1 MTISSLARSG
11 SRLRRAVRAEPLGA
25 IGALVLG
32 LFVVAGLFGRWLAPY
47 SETSVNLFSG
57 RLSAPSPSHPF
68 GTDQLGR
75 DVLSRVLIGAGASLR
90 VAVPAVA
97 FAAVLG
103 VAVGLVA
110 GYHRGWADAV
120 LMRTMDVLF
129 AFPAILLAIAI
140 LAVRGPGSTNAAVAI
155 GIVYLPIFARVARAG
170 ALSVRVSGYVWAARS
185 TGARESR
192 ILIRHVLPNVAGP
205 VIVQVSVSLAFALLA
220 EAALS
225 FLGLGTQPP
234 HPSWGGMLAEGRDAM
249 AQAWW
254 IAAFPGLAIML
265 VVLACNLLGDALRDA
280 LDPRERGAERTGSVR
295 R

>member
-1 MTISSLARSG
+1 M
-11 SRLRRAVRAEPLGA
+11 SRGPVAAVVREPFGA
-25 IGALVLG
+25 AGAAVLVL
-32 LFVVAGLFGRWLAPY
+32 FVATGVFGSVFAPY
-47 SETSVNLFSG
+47 SATGVDVVSG
-57 RLSAPSPSHPF
+57 RLSAPSWAHPF

-103 VAVGLVA
+103 VSAGLVA
-110 GYHRGWADAV
+110 GYRRGWLDAV
-120 LMRTMDVLF
+120 LMRAMDVLF

-140 LAVRGPGSTNAAVAI
+140 LAVRGPGPTNAAAAI
-155 GIVYLPIFARVARAG
+155 GVVYTPIFARIARAG
-170 ALSVRVSGYVWAARS
+170 ALSVRESGYVRAARS
-185 TGARESR
+185 TGASDGR
-192 ILIRHVLPNVAGP
+192 ILLRHVLPNVAGP

-225 FLGLGTQPP
+225 FLGLGTAPP
-234 HPSWGGMLAEGRDAM
+234 HPSWGGMLSDGRDYM

-254 IAAFPGLAIML
+254 MAAFPGLAIVL

-280 LDPRERGAERTGSVR
+280 LDPRERTP
-295 R
+295 

>member
-1 MTISSLARSG
+1 MSRSPVT
-11 SRLRRAVRAEPLGA
+11 AVVREPLGA
-25 IGALVLG
+25 AGAAVLM
-32 LFVVAGLFGRWLAPY
+32 LFVAAGVFGSVFAPY
-47 SETSVNLFSG
+47 SATGVDVVSG
-57 RLSAPSPSHPF
+57 RLSAPSWAHPF

-97 FAAVLG
+97 FAAALG
-103 VAVGLVA
+103 VSAGLVA
-110 GYHRGWADAV
+110 GYRRGWLDAV
-120 LMRTMDVLF
+120 LMRAMDVLF

-140 LAVRGPGSTNAAVAI
+140 LAVRGPGPTNAAAAI
-155 GIVYLPIFARVARAG
+155 GVVYTPIFARIARAG
-170 ALSVRVSGYVWAARS
+170 ALSVRESGYVRAARS
-185 TGARESR
+185 TGAGDGR
-192 ILIRHVLPNVAGP
+192 ILLRHVLPNVAGP

-234 HPSWGGMLAEGRDAM
+234 HPSWGGMLSDGRDYM

-254 IAAFPGLAIML
+254 MAAFPGLAIVL

-280 LDPRERGAERTGSVR
+280 LDPRERTS
-295 R
+295 